1 MKNKK
6 LYAGLFWVLVGA
18 VIVMLR
24 LAGIITDDDTMLW
37 VGCGWIGCG
46 ILQTVKGVRY
56 ATDEEY
62 RKKYDTEVNDERN
75 RYLATKA
82 WAWAGYGFL
91 LISSAAA
98 VLAFAFNEDGIG
110 MASAAALGVMILL
123 YLVSYFV
130 IRRKN

>member
-6 LYAGLFWVLVGA
+6 LYVGLFWVLVGA

-24 LAGIITDDDTMLW
+24 LAGTTNDYAMLW
-37 VGCGWIGCG
+37 IGYGWIGCG
-46 ILQTVKGVRY
+46 ILQTVKGFRY
-56 ATDEEY
+56 ARDEEY
-62 RKKYDTEVNDERN
+62 RKKYDTEANDERN
-75 RYLATKA
+75 RYLAMKA

-110 MASAAALGVMILL
+110 MASAAALGVMIFL
-123 YLVSYFV
+123 YLASYFV
-130 IRRKN
+130 ISRKN